1 MIYGIGKIKTLPA
14 LEEAQVVQSEEVDM
28 TPSSVFRPMKINPK
42 KTINPSIP
50 RSNRNQ
56 NGFTLI
62 ETLVAGIIMSLTL
75 VAVSR
80 LSISAISTSSHQTI
94 RRKIEAAVNNDIQLL
109 QQADSR
115 LKLINISDKE
125 NACKDPGSYLKQQL
139 SSNGSDYY
147 VPEPVVKDPS
157 GQRVLKRTIES
168 TDTPIITRVIYT
180 IAAPEKTIKTE
191 RRILNLYPNF
201 HYLCDVL

>member
-1 MIYGIGKIKTLPA
+1 
-14 LEEAQVVQSEEVDM
+14 
-28 TPSSVFRPMKINPK
+28 MKKNIRKK
-42 KTINPSIP
+42 KTTTISSSH
-50 RSNRNQ
+50 RSF

-62 ETLVAGIIMSLTL
+62 ETMVAGIIMSLTL

-94 RRKIEAAVNNDIQLL
+94 RRKIEAAINNDIQLL

-125 NACKDPGSYLKQQL
+125 SACKDPGSYLKGEL
-139 SSNGSDYY
+139 SSNSSDYY
-147 VPEPVVKDPS
+147 VPEPNIKDPS
-157 GQRVLKRTIES
+157 GMRVLKRTIES
-168 TDTPIITRVIYT
+168 TQAPIMTRVIYT
-180 IAAPEKTIKTE
+180 ITAPEKTIQTE

>member
-1 MIYGIGKIKTLPA
+1 
-14 LEEAQVVQSEEVDM
+14 M
-28 TPSSVFRPMKINPK
+28 TPSNAFKPMQPNPRK
-42 KTINPSIP
+42 KVNPSISRP
-50 RSNRNQ
+50 YRYK

-62 ETLVAGIIMSLTL
+62 ETMVAGIIMSLTL

-125 NACKDPGSYLKQQL
+125 SACKDPGSYLKKQL
-139 SSNGSDYY
+139 SSNSSDYY
-147 VPEPVVKDPS
+147 VAEPVIRDPS
-157 GQRVLKRTIES
+157 GMRVLRRTIES
-168 TDTPIITRVIYT
+168 TQAPIMTRVIYT
-180 IAAPEKTIKTE
+180 ITAPEKTIQAE

-201 HYLCDVL
+201 HYLCDIL

>member
-1 MIYGIGKIKTLPA
+1 MTLSNA
-14 LEEAQVVQSEEVDM
+14 
-28 TPSSVFRPMKINPK
+28 FKPMQPNPRRK
-42 KTINPSIP
+42 VNPSVS
-50 RSNRNQ
+50 RLYSYK

-62 ETLVAGIIMSLTL
+62 ETMVAGIIMSLTL

-125 NACKDPGSYLKQQL
+125 SACKDPGSYLKKQL
-139 SSNGSDYY
+139 SSNSSDYY
-147 VPEPVVKDPS
+147 VAEPVIRDPS
-157 GQRVLKRTIES
+157 GMRVLRRTIES
-168 TDTPIITRVIYT
+168 TQAPIMTRVIYT
-180 IAAPEKTIKTE
+180 ITAPEQTIQAE

>member
-1 MIYGIGKIKTLPA
+1 MKTNL
-14 LEEAQVVQSEEVDM
+14 
-28 TPSSVFRPMKINPK
+28 RKK
-42 KTINPSIP
+42 KTTPIS
-50 RSNRNQ
+50 SSLQ
-56 NGFTLI
+56 SLNGFTLI
-62 ETLVAGIIMSLTL
+62 ETMVAGIIMSLTL

-125 NACKDPGSYLKQQL
+125 SACKDPGSYLKEEL
-139 SSNGSDYY
+139 SSNSSDYY
-147 VPEPVVKDPS
+147 VPEPVRSKTHQASAYSSEPL
-157 GQRVLKRTIES
+157 RARKH
-168 TDTPIITRVIYT
+168 PIMTRVIYT
-180 IAAPEKTIKTE
+180 ITAPEKTIQTE

>member
-1 MIYGIGKIKTLPA
+1 
-14 LEEAQVVQSEEVDM
+14 M
-28 TPSSVFRPMKINPK
+28 TPSNAFKPMKTNIRKK
-42 KTINPSIP
+42 KTTTISSSH
-50 RSNRNQ
+50 RSL

-62 ETLVAGIIMSLTL
+62 ETMVAGLIMSLTL

-125 NACKDPGSYLKQQL
+125 NACQDPGSYLKGEL
-139 SSNGSDYY
+139 SSESSDYY
-147 VPEPVVKDPS
+147 VPEPEVKDPS
-157 GQRVLKRTIES
+157 GKDVLNRTIES
-168 TDTPIITRVIYT
+168 TQAPIMTRVIYT
-180 IAAPEKTIKTE
+180 ITAPEKTIQTE

>member
-1 MIYGIGKIKTLPA
+1 
-14 LEEAQVVQSEEVDM
+14 M
-28 TPSSVFRPMKINPK
+28 THSNASKAMTTNPRQ
-42 KTINPSIP
+42 TTQCSIS
-50 RSNRNQ
+50 RRNRDS

-62 ETLVAGIIMSLTL
+62 ETMVAGLIMSLTL

-80 LSISAISTSSHQTI
+80 FSISAISTSSHQTI
-94 RRKIEAAVNNDIQLL
+94 RRKIEAAINNDIQLL

-125 NACKDPGSYLKQQL
+125 NACKDPGSFLRDKL
-139 SSNGSDYY
+139 SSSNSDYY
-147 VPEPVVKDPS
+147 VSEPKITDPS
-157 GQRVLKRTIES
+157 GKRVLWRTIES
-168 TDTPIITRVIYT
+168 SQTPIMTKVIYT
-180 IAAPEKTIKTE
+180 ITAPEKTIQIE

>member
-1 MIYGIGKIKTLPA
+1 
-14 LEEAQVVQSEEVDM
+14 M
-28 TPSSVFRPMKINPK
+28 THSNASKAMTTNPRQ
-42 KTINPSIP
+42 TTQCSIS
-50 RSNRNQ
+50 RRNRDS

-62 ETLVAGIIMSLTL
+62 ETMVAGLIMSLTL

-80 LSISAISTSSHQTI
+80 FSISAISTSSHQTI
-94 RRKIEAAVNNDIQLL
+94 RRKIEAAINNDIQLL

-125 NACKDPGSYLKQQL
+125 SACKDPGSFLRDKL
-139 SSNGSDYY
+139 SSSNSDYY
-147 VPEPVVKDPS
+147 VSEPKITDPS
-157 GQRVLKRTIES
+157 GKRVLWRTMES
-168 TDTPIITRVIYT
+168 SQTPIMTKVIYT
-180 IAAPEKTIKTE
+180 ITAPEKTIQTE

>member
-1 MIYGIGKIKTLPA
+1 MRLGA
-14 LEEAQVVQSEEVDM
+14 VDM
-28 TPSSVFRPMKINPK
+28 TPSNAFKSMKMNTRKK
-42 KTINPSIP
+42 KTTTISSLH
-50 RSNRNQ
+50 RSL

-62 ETLVAGIIMSLTL
+62 ETMVAGLIMSLTL
-75 VAVSR
+75 FAVSR
-80 LSISAISTSSHQTI
+80 LSISAISTSSHQTV

>member
-1 MIYGIGKIKTLPA
+1 
-14 LEEAQVVQSEEVDM
+14 M
-28 TPSSVFRPMKINPK
+28 THSNASKAMTSNPRQ
-42 KTINPSIP
+42 TTQCSIS
-50 RSNRNQ
+50 RRNRDS

-62 ETLVAGIIMSLTL
+62 ETMVAGLIMSLTL

-80 LSISAISTSSHQTI
+80 FSISAISTSSHQTI

-125 NACKDPGSYLKQQL
+125 SACKDPGSYLKEEL
-139 SSNGSDYY
+139 SSNSSDYY
-147 VPEPVVKDPS
+147 VPEPKVKDPS
-157 GQRVLKRTIES
+157 GKRLLKRTIES
-168 TDTPIITRVIYT
+168 TQDPIMTRVIYT
-180 IAAPEKTIKTE
+180 ITAPEKTIQTE

>member
-1 MIYGIGKIKTLPA
+1 MTHSNGFKPMIT
-14 LEEAQVVQSEEVDM
+14 
-28 TPSSVFRPMKINPK
+28 NPRK
-42 KTINPSIP
+42 KMNLSI
-50 RSNRNQ
+50 SKFNRDL

-62 ETLVAGIIMSLTL
+62 ETMVAGLIMSLTL
-75 VAVSR
+75 IAVAR

-125 NACKDPGSYLKQQL
+125 NACKDPGSYLKEQL
-139 SSNGSDYY
+139 STNSSDYY
-147 VPEPVVKDPS
+147 VAEPVIRDPS
-157 GQRVLKRTIES
+157 GMRVLRRTIES
-168 TDTPIITRVIYT
+168 TQAPIMTRVIYT
-180 IAAPEKTIKTE
+180 ITAPEKTIQAE

>member
-1 MIYGIGKIKTLPA
+1 MTHSNAFKPMIT
-14 LEEAQVVQSEEVDM
+14 
-28 TPSSVFRPMKINPK
+28 NPRK
-42 KTINPSIP
+42 KMNPSI
-50 RSNRNQ
+50 SKFNRDL

-62 ETLVAGIIMSLTL
+62 ETMVAGLIMSLTL
-75 VAVSR
+75 VAVAR

-115 LKLINISDKE
+115 LKLIDIADKE
-125 NACKDPGSYLKQQL
+125 TACKDPGLFLREKL
-139 SSNGSDYY
+139 SSNNSDYY
-147 VPEPVVKDPS
+147 VPEPKVTDPS
-157 GQRVLKRTIES
+157 GKLVLRRTIES
-168 TDTPIITRVIYT
+168 SQSPIMTKVIYT
-180 IAAPEKTIKTE
+180 ITAPEKTIETE

>member
-1 MIYGIGKIKTLPA
+1 MRTNLRKKKSSTISSSL
-14 LEEAQVVQSEEVDM
+14 QSL
-28 TPSSVFRPMKINPK
+28 
-42 KTINPSIP
+42 
-50 RSNRNQ
+50 

-62 ETLVAGIIMSLTL
+62 ETMVAGIIMSLTL

-94 RRKIEAAVNNDIQLL
+94 RRKIEAAINNDIQLL

-115 LKLINISDKE
+115 LKLINISEKE
-125 NACKDPGSYLKQQL
+125 TACEDPGLYLKRKL
-139 SSNGSDYY
+139 SSNSSDYY
-147 VPEPVVKDPS
+147 VKEPDVIDPS
-157 GQRVLKRTIES
+157 GKRVLKRTIES
-168 TDTPIITRVIYT
+168 TQAPIMTRVIYT
-180 IAAPEKTIKTE
+180 ITAPEKTIQTE

>member
-1 MIYGIGKIKTLPA
+1 
-14 LEEAQVVQSEEVDM
+14 M
-28 TPSSVFRPMKINPK
+28 TPKQKKI
-42 KTINPSIP
+42 SA
-50 RSNRNQ
+50 SNSRLDRDVS
-56 NGFTLI
+56 GFTLI
-62 ETLVAGIIMSLTL
+62 ETMVAGLIMSLTL

-94 RRKIEAAVNNDIQLL
+94 RRKIEAAINNDIQLL

-125 NACKDPGSYLKQQL
+125 SACKDPGSFLREKL
-139 SSNGSDYY
+139 SSSNSDYY
-147 VPEPVVKDPS
+147 VSEPKITDPS
-157 GQRVLKRTIES
+157 GKRVLRRTIES
-168 TDTPIITRVIYT
+168 SQTPIMTKVIYT
-180 IAAPEKTIKTE
+180 ITAPEKTIQTE

>member
-1 MIYGIGKIKTLPA
+1 
-14 LEEAQVVQSEEVDM
+14 M
-28 TPSSVFRPMKINPK
+28 TPSNAFKPMQTNIRK
-42 KTINPSIP
+42 KNIPSITS
-50 RSNRNQ
+50 SNCGL

-62 ETLVAGIIMSLTL
+62 ETMVAGIIMSLTL

-125 NACKDPGSYLKQQL
+125 SACKDPGSYLKKQL
-139 SSNGSDYY
+139 SSNSSDYY
-147 VPEPVVKDPS
+147 VAEPVIRDPS
-157 GQRVLKRTIES
+157 GMRVLRRTIES
-168 TDTPIITRVIYT
+168 TQAPIMTRVIYT
-180 IAAPEKTIKTE
+180 ITAPEKTIQEE

>member
-1 MIYGIGKIKTLPA
+1 
-14 LEEAQVVQSEEVDM
+14 M
-28 TPSSVFRPMKINPK
+28 TPSNAFKTMKTNLRK
-42 KTINPSIP
+42 KKITTISGSHHSI
-50 RSNRNQ
+50 

-62 ETLVAGIIMSLTL
+62 ETIVAGLIMSLTL

-80 LSISAISTSSHQTI
+80 VSISAISTSSHQTI

-125 NACKDPGSYLKQQL
+125 NACKDPGLYLMEKL
-139 SSNGSDYY
+139 SADSSDYY
-147 VPEPVVKDPS
+147 VPEPEVKDPS
-157 GQRVLKRTIES
+157 GKDVLNRTIES
-168 TDTPIITRVIYT
+168 TQAPIMTRVIYIIT
-180 IAAPEKTIKTE
+180 APEKTIQTE

>member
-1 MIYGIGKIKTLPA
+1 M
-14 LEEAQVVQSEEVDM
+14 QSEAVDM
-28 TPSSVFRPMKINPK
+28 TPSNAFKPMKTNLRK
-42 KTINPSIP
+42 KNTPSITS
-50 RSNRNQ
+50 SNSSL

-62 ETLVAGIIMSLTL
+62 ETMVAGIIMSLTL

-125 NACKDPGSYLKQQL
+125 SACKDPGSYLKKQL
-139 SSNGSDYY
+139 SSNSSDYY
-147 VPEPVVKDPS
+147 VAEPVIRDPS
-157 GQRVLKRTIES
+157 GMRVLRRTIES
-168 TDTPIITRVIYT
+168 TQTPIMTRVIYT
-180 IAAPEKTIKTE
+180 ITAPEKTIQTE